1 MQIKSVELTNFKRF
15 THLTIN
21 ELADDTK
28 LVLLI
33 GSNGS
38 GKSSVF
44 DAFELVNTINKE
56 GKKENK
62 YYYAKNNTGNYSL
75 AINFSDLTNNIKF
88 QSDDILLHL
97 PTINKVLF
105 YGRTS
110 FRQVSRLTRTSGGS
124 KFDINGDTDRP
135 RYFID
140 RDERFENDLEKITE
154 DILKDVF
161 ISDDSA
167 EQIRSRYIMPINNAM
182 GNIFGHTYATALRLT
197 QIIPPLDGKTAQV
210 IFKKGNSEI
219 HYDYL
224 SAGEKEVFNILINL
238 LSRRSLYQDSVYFMD
253 EIDLHLNTALQ
264 YALLKEITENWIP
277 QGCQL
282 WVASHSLGF
291 IEFAQDYEQGAV
303 IDFDDLDFDIPQVL
317 TPLPK
322 EKVSVYDV
330 AIPKATISKIL
341 KGYKLVVVE
350 NKNDE
355 LFNLALGEEGYL
367 FLPANNNR
375 EVFYTVK
382 GDKDKIGLRDKDYLR
397 LDEVKKIQTGYPN
410 LKVLGLY
417 TFENYLYHPDNIES
431 LQLKGF
437 DKKAY
442 INELVN
448 QKNDKLLSIVG
459 EIGTSRSH
467 YIEFKE
473 GIKNDGDVDP
483 IINALKSDALTD
495 FYPYFN
501 VKKYFS
507 KHILKSFNLTTAT
520 LASTNWFKESIK
532 SILA

>member
-1 MQIKSVELTNFKRF
+1 MKIKSIQLDNFKRF
-15 THLTIN
+15 TNLRI
-21 ELADDTK
+21 EDIGDEVK

-44 DAFELVNTINKE
+44 DAFELMNASAKGENYQNVGFAYYNKAISK
-56 GKKENK
+56 GF
-62 YYYAKNNTGNYSL
+62 SL
-75 AINFSDLTNNIKF
+75 TTTFSDGFEMQFNHGIPLLTF
-88 QSDDILLHL
+88 QNPH
-97 PTINKVLF
+97 LF

-110 FRQVSRLTRTSGGS
+110 FRQVPRLTRTTGGT
-124 KFDINGDTDRP
+124 KFEIGKDTDRP

-161 ISDDSA
+161 KSDDSA
-167 EQIRSRYIMPINNAM
+167 EQIRSRYIAPVNNALA
-182 GNIFGHTYATALRLT
+182 NIFGHSHATALELT
-197 QIIPPLDGKTAQV
+197 KIIPPLDGKTAQV
-210 IFKKGNSEI
+210 SFKKGNSEI

-238 LSRRSLYQDSVYFMD
+238 LSRSSLYQDSIYFLD

-264 YALLKEITENWIP
+264 YALLKEITENWVP
-277 QGCQL
+277 ANCQL

-291 IEFAQDYEQGAV
+291 IDYAHEYEQAAI
-303 IDFDDLDFDIPQVL
+303 IDFDDLDFDSPQVL
-317 TPLPK
+317 TPLSK
-322 EKVSVYDV
+322 EKLSVYDV

-355 LFNLALGEEGYL
+355 HYNLALGEDGYL

-375 EVFYTVK
+375 EVFLTIK
-382 GDKDKIGLRDKDYLR
+382 GDKEKLGLRDKDYLR
-397 LDEVKKIQTGYPN
+397 PDEVKSIQAAFPN
-410 LKVLGLY
+410 LKILAY
-417 TFENYLYHPDNIES
+417 YAFENYLYHPDNIAE
-431 LQLKGF
+431 LQLPRF
-437 DKKAY
+437 SKAAY
-442 INELVN
+442 VQELIE
-448 QKNDKLLSIVG
+448 QKNEKMLTIVG

-473 GIKNDGDVDP
+473 GIKNDMKIET
-483 IINALKSDALTD
+483 IIDALKSDSLED

-501 VKKYFS
+501 VKKYFTKNYLKEFNITS
-507 KHILKSFNLTTAT
+507 ASLVSTKWFKTSIESILK
-520 LASTNWFKESIK
+520 
-532 SILA
+532 

>member
-1 MQIKSVELTNFKRF
+1 MQIKSVELANFKRF

-21 ELADDTK
+21 ELEDNTK

-44 DAFELVNTINKE
+44 DAFELANTVSKGLNP
-56 GKKENK
+56 GLN
-62 YYYAKNNTGNYSL
+62 YYAKNKQGNGFSM
-75 AINFSDLTNNIKF
+75 NVQFSDHKQIIFENSILTLK
-88 QSDDILLHL
+88 SLDKYRL
-97 PTINKVLF
+97 

-110 FRQVSRLTRTSGGS
+110 FRQVPRLTRVSGGAG
-124 KFDINGDTDRP
+124 FDFATDSDRP
-135 RYFID
+135 RYYID
-140 RDERFENDLEKITE
+140 KDERFENDLDKITE
-154 DILKDVF
+154 NILKDIF
-161 ISDDSA
+161 RSADSK
-167 EQIRSRYIMPINNAM
+167 EQVKERYIDPINLAM
-182 GNIFGHTYATALRLT
+182 GNIFGNAATTSLKLIE
-197 QIIPPLDGKTAQV
+197 IIPPLEGKTAQ
-210 IFKKGNSEI
+210 INFKKGNSEI

-238 LSRRSLYQDSVYFMD
+238 LSRGSLYQDSVYFMD

-277 QGCQL
+277 EGCQL

-291 IEFAQDYEQGAV
+291 IEFAQEYEQGAV

-322 EKVSVYDV
+322 EKVSVYDI

-375 EVFYTVK
+375 EVFLTIK

-397 LDEVKKIQTGYPN
+397 PDEVKAIQNDHPN
-410 LKVLGLY
+410 MKVLGLY
-417 TFENYLYHPDNIES
+417 TFENYLYHPDNIEA
-431 LQLKGF
+431 LQLDGF

-442 INELVN
+442 INELAK
-448 QKNDKLLSIVG
+448 QKNEHLLHIVS

-473 GIKNDGDVDP
+473 GIKNDGNVET
-483 IINALKSDALTD
+483 IVNALHSDALTD